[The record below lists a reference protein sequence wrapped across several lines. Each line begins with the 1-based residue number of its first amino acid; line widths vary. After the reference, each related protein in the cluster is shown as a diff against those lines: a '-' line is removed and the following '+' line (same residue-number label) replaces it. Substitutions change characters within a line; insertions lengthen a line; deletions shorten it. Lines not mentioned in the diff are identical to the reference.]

1 MFKKCYIP
9 KKISTLRLHHKNRLY
24 LCTVFEAKNCFIIKI

>member
-1 MFKKCYIP
+1 MLKNVTFR